1 MGKVR
6 GVGGVWVGVIIIFLM
21 QLQLVYTKQDF
32 SADSVILI

>member
-6 GVGGVWVGVIIIFLM
+6 GVGGVWVGVIIIFLV